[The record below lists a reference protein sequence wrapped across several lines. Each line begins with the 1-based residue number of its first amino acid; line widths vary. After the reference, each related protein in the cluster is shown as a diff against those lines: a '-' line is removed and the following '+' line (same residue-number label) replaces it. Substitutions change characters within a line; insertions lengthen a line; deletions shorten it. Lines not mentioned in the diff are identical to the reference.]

1 MNKTRLNEKRYRDKL
16 KKKIKKE
23 IRLNAKKNIKN
34 KLKELEK
41 LKKTMT
47 IIIVSHKKQ
56 SQQNYKRKTN
66 MS

>member
-1 MNKTRLNEKRYRDKL
+1 MNKTRLTEKRYRDKQ
-16 KKKIKKE
+16 KKDRKE

-34 KLKELEK
+34 KKELEK

-47 IIIVSHKKQ
+47 IIIISYKKQ
-56 SQQNYKRKTN
+56 KSQQNYTRKKN